1 MKEPLVKVAFLVSLF
16 IYNLKF
22 TLFFYIVFYM
32 SSVTPFW
39 FLILISIVIL
49 YIVISISLYYLQDYA
64 LFKPETLP
72 EDFQFHYENQETKE
86 YNLTTRDG
94 AIINGLRFFPKVESK
109 GIVLYLKG
117 NSKSIKGWGKFA
129 VDFTRHGYNVLM
141 VDYRGF
147 GKSTGRRSQKNIK
160 RDLQVV
166 YNKIKEQT
174 TEDRIVLYGRSLGS
188 GFATKLAS
196 TNNPKMLIL
205 DAPYYSLTKVTRRY
219 MPFMPLSVLIKY
231 PLPTYK
237 WLKYVQ
243 CPIHIIHG
251 TNDKLIP
258 YKSSLKLSKINP
270 ELTKLHT
277 VIGGGHKN
285 LNNFESYHKMLD
297 DILNYEPKSIDLST
311 TSINVIHASKK
322 NKTKA

>member
-1 MKEPLVKVAFLVSLF
+1 VFHMSSTMPLW
-16 IYNLKF
+16 F
-22 TLFFYIVFYM
+22 TLI
-32 SSVTPFW
+32 
-39 FLILISIVIL
+39 ISIVIL
-49 YIVISISLYYLQDYA
+49 YIIISIALYYLQDYA
-64 LFKPETLP
+64 LFKPEKLP
-72 EDFQFHYENQETKE
+72 EDFQFYYDNQETKE

-94 AIINGLRFFPKVESK
+94 AIINGLRFMPKGESK

-129 VDFTRHGYNVLM
+129 VDFTRHDYNVLM

-174 TEDRIVLYGRSLGS
+174 TEDRIILYGRSLGS

-205 DAPYYSLTKVTRRY
+205 DAPYYSLTKVTARY
-219 MPFMPLSVLIKY
+219 MPFMPLSLLIKY

-270 ELTKLHT
+270 KLTKLHI

-297 DILNYEPKSIDLST
+297 DILNSEPKSIDLST
-311 TSINVIHASKK
+311 TSINVIHSSKK
-322 NKTKA
+322 NKA

>member
-1 MKEPLVKVAFLVSLF
+1 
-16 IYNLKF
+16 
-22 TLFFYIVFYM
+22 M
-32 SSVTPFW
+32 SYVTPYW
-39 FLILISIVIL
+39 FVIL
-49 YIVISISLYYLQDYA
+49 VVILVVYIVISVALYYLQDYA
-64 LFKPETLP
+64 LFKPEKLP
-72 EDFQFHYENQETKE
+72 EDFQFHYDNQEIRE
-86 YNLTTRDG
+86 YNLKTRDG
-94 AIINGLRFFPKVESK
+94 AIINGLRFFPKGESK

-160 RDLQVV
+160 RDMQVV

-174 TEDRIVLYGRSLGS
+174 TEDRIILYGRSLGS

-270 ELTKLHT
+270 KLTKLHS

-285 LNNFESYHKMLD
+285 LNNFESYHEMLD
-297 DILNYEPKSIDLST
+297 EILNSEPKEIDLST
-311 TSINVIHASKK
+311 TSINVIHSSKK
-322 NKTKA
+322 NKT

>member
-1 MKEPLVKVAFLVSLF
+1 MAYWISFFVTVA
-16 IYNLKF
+16 
-22 TLFFYIVFYM
+22 IVY
-32 SSVTPFW
+32 V
-39 FLILISIVIL
+39 
-49 YIVISISLYYLQDYA
+49 VISIAIYYLQDYL

-72 EDFQFHYENQETKE
+72 KDFQFYYENQDIIE
-86 YNLTTRDG
+86 YNLETRDG
-94 AIINGLRFFPKVESK
+94 ATINALRFKPKGESQ

-129 VDFTRHGYNVLM
+129 VDFTRHNYNVLM

-147 GKSTGRRSQKNIK
+147 GKSTGRRSQKAIK
-160 RDLQVV
+160 RDLQEV
-166 YNKIKEQT
+166 YNKIKEET
-174 TEDRIVLYGRSLGS
+174 TEDRIIVYGRSLGS

-196 TNNPKMLIL
+196 INNPKMLIL
-205 DAPYYSLTKVTRRY
+205 DAPYYSLTKVTARY
-219 MPFMPLSVLIKY
+219 APFMPLSLLIKY

-258 YKSSLKLSKINP
+258 YKTSVKLSKIKP
-270 ELTKLHT
+270 KLTKLHT

-285 LNNFESYHKMLD
+285 LNNFESYHEMIH
-297 DILNYEPKSIDLST
+297 DILNSKTKRIDLST
-311 TSINVIHASKK
+311 TSINVIHSSKK
-322 NKTKA
+322 SKTKP